1 MPVFLIIF
9 VTLFSPYVLAKPPLD
24 LSLDFL
30 KNQNQNQNQNQSQ
43 NQNQNQNNFQNDNKN
58 ILPELG
64 DISSTELPIYQ
75 EREIGFQVL
84 QSIRKT
90 PSFLDDIFVLNY
102 LNKIGKSLKNA
113 QKKSEFDLTLFAI
126 NDSSVNAFALPGGYI
141 GVNSGLILLAENESE
156 LAGVLS
162 HEISHIE
169 QRHIARKIYQSKKL
183 TIPSLIAMGVAMAA
197 AAASDNSGNVATAA
211 ISTTQAALAHNEL
224 AFSREFEQEADRF
237 GFDLLRKSKF
247 DAHGMADFFARL
259 YSHNHSNELNSY
271 AYLQTHPLTLQRLSD
286 MQNREKVLANANS
299 NANANTN
306 TNKNVDLNFYFVK
319 TYLDF
324 LNLKKH
330 NSPQQLLKIISTR
343 NPKNFLE
350 NLSNNYEL
358 ALVYFV
364 NGDKNNAEKFLKLCQ
379 NQSEQLGKNWQNFL
393 FLVDL
398 QANLDNSPKIYENLL
413 SKNSREIIVLY
424 ANFVL
429 RNQNLQNS
437 QNIKKLQNLD
447 KLLDKQISSSKN
459 LPNLTNLTNINKNFD
474 FNLYYLFRLKAELS
488 AVLGN
493 FIQQNFYIANAMILE
508 GKFQAAL
515 TQLEMIKNQQNYQN
529 QNSKKENFYLLSQ
542 VEAKI
547 LQLKNYLKNNPPE
560 NMQ

>member
-43 NQNQNQNNFQNDNKN
+43 SQNQNNFQNDNKN

-319 TYLDF
+319 AYLDF

-350 NLSNNYEL
+350 NLVENVFIFYIFIFPFAVRVILPNVCILCTNEL
-358 ALVYFV
+358 SDVLL
-364 NGDKNNAEKFLKLCQ
+364 NEKSRFLLH
-379 NQSEQLGKNWQNFL
+379 
-393 FLVDL
+393 
-398 QANLDNSPKIYENLL
+398 I
-413 SKNSREIIVLY
+413 
-424 ANFVL
+424 L
-429 RNQNLQNS
+429 RNNRNHRDLS
-437 QNIKKLQNLD
+437 QPK
-447 KLLDKQISSSKN
+447 
-459 LPNLTNLTNINKNFD
+459 
-474 FNLYYLFRLKAELS
+474 FRL
-488 AVLGN
+488 
-493 FIQQNFYIANAMILE
+493 FF
-508 GKFQAAL
+508 
-515 TQLEMIKNQQNYQN
+515 
-529 QNSKKENFYLLSQ
+529 
-542 VEAKI
+542 
-547 LQLKNYLKNNPPE
+547 
-560 NMQ
+560 